1 MYRYCGTY
9 SYTEVL
15 VSTTELI
22 LILRSI
28 YWFYRTWTCISN
40 LIHVLQSIYLS
51 YGTYTDLTE
60 HILVLQNL
68 DMYFRSYTCLTE
80 DILILRNLYRS
91 YGAYTGLTELGHVFQ
106 ILYMSYRAYT
116 YLTDLILVLR
126 NLYLSYGSYS
136 CAKVPVGTMSRNR
149 SGSYHIQ
156 GQIRLIQIRTLVFRR
171 YRSQI
176 HYTEVTIV
184 TTRLIL
190 IRTSRRSYRVL
201 LIQNI

>member
-1 MYRYCGTY
+1 MYRYYGTY

-28 YWFYRTWTCISN
+28 YWSYRTWTCISD

-68 DMYFRSYTCLTE
+68 DMYFRSYTCLRGH
-80 DILILRNLYRS
+80 ILILRILYWS
-91 YGAYTGLTELGHVFQ
+91 YGT
-106 ILYMSYRAYT
+106 
-116 YLTDLILVLR
+116 
-126 NLYLSYGSYS
+126 YS
-136 CAKVPVGTMSRNR
+136 CAKVPVGTMSRNK

-156 GQIRLIQIRTLVFRR
+156 GQIQLIQIRTLVFRR

-176 HYTEVTIV
+176 HYTEVTVV

>member
-1 MYRYCGTY
+1 MSYRAYTY
-9 SYTEVL
+9 L
-15 VSTTELI
+15 TELI

-28 YWFYRTWTCISN
+28 YWSYRTWTCIYD

-51 YGTYTDLTE
+51 YGTYTDLTK

-68 DMYFRSYTCLTE
+68 DMIS
-80 DILILRNLYRS
+80 
-91 YGAYTGLTELGHVFQ
+91 
-106 ILYMSYRAYT
+106 
-116 YLTDLILVLR
+116 DLIHVLQSI
-126 NLYLSYGSYS
+126 YLSYGSYP
-136 CAKVPVGTMSRNR
+136 CAKVSVGTMSRNR

-176 HYTEVTIV
+176 HYTEVTVV
-184 TTRLIL
+184 TTGLIL
-190 IRTSRRSYRVL
+190 IRTSHRSYRVL